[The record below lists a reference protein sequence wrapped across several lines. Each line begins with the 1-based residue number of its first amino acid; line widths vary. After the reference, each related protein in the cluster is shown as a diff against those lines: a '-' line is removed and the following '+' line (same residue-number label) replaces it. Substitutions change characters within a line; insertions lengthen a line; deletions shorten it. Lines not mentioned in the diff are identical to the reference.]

1 MSIDITS
8 LTNTTSKSGT
18 SSSSTASDTI
28 MGKEEFLTLL
38 VAQLKNQD
46 PLNPD
51 EGTEFTAQLAQFSS
65 LEQLMTINKSIGSM
79 VTSTTNSDNIALLNS
94 IGKDVVYYDDTF
106 KFAGEPVE
114 LGYLTGE
121 NAQSVTL
128 DIQLDGQTIATL
140 EGTELS
146 KGSHTLK
153 WDGLTSSG
161 TAAPLGTYKIVV
173 TATGSDGKTISA
185 APIVKAEVTGVN
197 LDPLSGSSLNT
208 TLGDIESYGH
218 ILGIYERKS
227 S

>member
-8 LTNTTSKSGT
+8 LTNSTTKSGT
-18 SSSSTASDTI
+18 SGSSTASDTI

-65 LEQLMTINKSIGSM
+65 LEQLMTINKSIGTM
-79 VTSTTNSDNIALLNS
+79 VDSTTNSDNIALLNS

-106 KFAGEPVE
+106 KFTGAPVE
-114 LGYLTGE
+114 VGYYTDA

-128 DIQLDGQTIATL
+128 ELQLDGQTIATL
-140 EGTELS
+140 DGTELS
-146 KGSHTLK
+146 KGAHTLK

-161 TAAPLGTYKIVV
+161 ASAPQGNYNIVV
-173 TATGSDGKTISA
+173 TATGSGGETISA

-208 TLGDIESYGH
+208 TLGDIESYGY
-218 ILGIYERKS
+218 ILGIYERNS